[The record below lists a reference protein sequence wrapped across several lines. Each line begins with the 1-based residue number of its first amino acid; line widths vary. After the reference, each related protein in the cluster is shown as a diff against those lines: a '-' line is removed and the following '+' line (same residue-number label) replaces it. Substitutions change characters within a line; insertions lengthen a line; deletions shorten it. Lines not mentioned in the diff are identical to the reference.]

1 MWAEGFSKMRSVIV
15 DRTHYPTMNKTL
27 IWDLPTRLFHWAFAG
42 SLIATFVF
50 ALCVDDDSPLFRLHM
65 IFGLVAV
72 FLLVLRVAW
81 GLFGSYYVRFSSL
94 PLNPTKAAQYF
105 AGIISGMA
113 KRYVGHNPGSALA
126 ALAMFALV
134 PAIVF
139 TGLGRGGEA
148 FEEVHEVLAYT
159 LLAVI
164 GAHLLGLVVH
174 ARRYDDNTAA
184 SMITG
189 TKKVP
194 AEAAIRSAHP
204 AWALA
209 FFAVAAAWTVALIS
223 SYDANAATVRV
234 PLVGAVV
241 QLGENEG
248 GEGNDHGDGREDD
261 DHDH

>member
-1 MWAEGFSKMRSVIV
+1 MKKI
-15 DRTHYPTMNKTL
+15 L

-42 SLIATFVF
+42 SLVATFVF
-50 ALCVDDDSPLFRLHM
+50 ALGVDDDSPLFRLHM

-72 FLLVLRVAW
+72 FLLALRIAW
-81 GLFGSYYVRFSSL
+81 GLFGSYYVRFASF
-94 PLNPTKAAQYF
+94 PLNPTKAVQYF
-105 AGIISGMA
+105 AGIVSGMA
-113 KRYVGHNPGSALA
+113 KLYVGHNPGSAAA

-134 PAIVF
+134 PVIVF
-139 TGLGRGGEA
+139 TGLGGGGEA
-148 FEEVHEVLAYT
+148 FEDVHEVLAYA

-164 GAHLLGLVVH
+164 GAHLLGLVIH
-174 ARRYDDNTAA
+174 ARRYDDGTAT

-189 TKKVP
+189 TKAVP

-204 AWALA
+204 AWGLA

-234 PLVGAVV
+234 PLVGATV

-248 GEGNDHGDGREDD
+248 GEDDEHEGGREDN
-261 DHDH
+261 DHDD